1 MRTRADLRKYQ
12 RRAVHFVT
20 KKRRYAAL
28 FIDMGLG
35 KTIITLTAIVDLLK
49 SGEINSVLVVAPIRV
64 MEGVWRQ
71 EAKEWLHT
79 RKLEFSIVYGSA
91 AKRIKA
97 LEQPAHIHIINPE
110 GLKWLKQYY
119 GSREWP
125 WDMLVVDE
133 SVMFSDPNTR
143 RFKALRAGL
152 RYFKRRLI
160 LTGKPTPRSLIQ
172 LWSQMYIVDRGYSLG
187 QRYTEFKEN
196 YFYKSG
202 YMGYKLLPK
211 EHSEEQIVESMS
223 PRVVRLAAEDWL
235 ELPKVINNYIW
246 VELPGPAMRLY
257 RQFEDEM
264 FFEWL
269 EDLEEVEASTTAVV
283 SQKCRQI
290 AGGAIY
296 TSDIETG
303 ERKWRPLHDAK
314 LEAMREVIDSLQGE
328 PVLIPYQFKHDL
340 ARLTAMFPDA
350 KVFDKKN
357 VPKIQAAWNRRR
369 YPQLL
374 LHPKN
379 AAHGL
384 NLQKG
389 GHNIAWF
396 NPTFS
401 YDQHSQLVGRL
412 ARSGQTSDHVVN
424 HMILARNTVDEII
437 VDAIESNEE
446 SSDRVNNAFRRY
458 YDRRYANKR

>member
-1 MRTRADLRKYQ
+1 MRTRDQLRGYQ
-12 RRAVHFVT
+12 RRAVSFIT

-35 KTIITLTAIVDLLK
+35 KTVISLTAIVDLLR
-49 SGEINSVLVVAPIRV
+49 SGEISSVLVVAPIRV
-64 MEGVWRQ
+64 MQGVWRQ
-71 EAKEWLHT
+71 EAREWQHT
-79 RKLEFSIVYGSA
+79 RGLKFSIVHGPL

-97 LEQPAHIHIINPE
+97 LEQPAHVHIINPE
-110 GLKWLKQYY
+110 GVKWLKQFY
-119 GSREWP
+119 GSRKWP

-133 SVMFSDPNTR
+133 SVMFSDPNTK

-152 RYFKRRLI
+152 RHFKRRII
-160 LTGKPTPRSLIQ
+160 LTGKPTPRSLVQ
-172 LWSQMYIVDRGYSLG
+172 LWAQMFLVDRGYSLG
-187 QRYTEFKEN
+187 QRFTEFKEQH
-196 YFYKSG
+196 FYKSG

-211 EHSEEQIVESMS
+211 ENAEHEIVESMS
-223 PRVVRLAAEDWL
+223 PRVVRLDARDWL
-235 ELPKVINNYIW
+235 ELPEVINNYVW
-246 VELPGPAMRLY
+246 VDLPPNIMTLY
-257 RQFEDEM
+257 REFEQAM

-296 TSDIETG
+296 TADIETG

-314 LEAMREVIDSLQGE
+314 IEAIKEVVASLQGE
-328 PVLIPYQFKHDL
+328 PALVSYQFKHDL
-340 ARLTAMFPDA
+340 ERLRVALPEA
-350 KVFDKKN
+350 KVFDKNN
-357 VPKIQAAWNRRR
+357 VERIIAKWNKRM

-374 LHPKN
+374 VHPKN

-389 GHNIAWF
+389 GHNIITF

-401 YDQHSQLVGRL
+401 YDQHSQLIGRL
-412 ARSGQTSDHVVN
+412 ARSGQANSHVVN

-437 VDAIESNEE
+437 VDAIEEKGE
-446 SSDRVNNAFRRY
+446 TADRVNNAFKRY
-458 YDRRYANKR
+458 YDRRFNRR